1 MIVSAASLGYAAG
14 FLSWLVLWVGA
25 GGAGVSRRIAA
36 STATAA
42 GSSMRSG
49 SPCRARERRAS
60 SAPAWRMAARSPA
73 LIATVAGRSR
83 SSVLGGFVGHH
94 PLPW

>member
-14 FLSWLVLWVGA
+14 FLSPLVLSVGA
-25 GGAGVSRRIAA
+25 GGAGVWHMIAA

-49 SPCRARERRAS
+49 SPCRARERRAW
-60 SAPAWRMAARSPA
+60 SAPAWRMAARSAA
-73 LIATVAGRSR
+73 LIARVAGRSR
-83 SSVLGGFVGHH
+83 SSVPGGVVGHH